1 MIWLGSLTKRIML
14 APMFRFPWKSL
25 MLPMHLTYF
34 PSLRASPESA
44 ALCSPGGATSTGY
57 RRSERGAGGP

>member
-34 PSLRASPESA
+34 PSLRA
-44 ALCSPGGATSTGY
+44 
-57 RRSERGAGGP
+57 